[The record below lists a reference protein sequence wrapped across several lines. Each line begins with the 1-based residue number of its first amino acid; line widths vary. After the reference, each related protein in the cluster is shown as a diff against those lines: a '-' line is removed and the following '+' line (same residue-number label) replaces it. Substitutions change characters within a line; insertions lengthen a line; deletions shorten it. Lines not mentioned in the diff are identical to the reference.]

1 LLLCCCL
8 LLLCCLF
15 AFLHLVDDD
24 FAMLWLV
31 LLLMMKVLRE
41 GVVGLLQL
49 IVVSFITFL
58 LAPLAVL
65 LMISRSLATPV
76 MLIHG

>member
-1 LLLCCCL
+1 
-8 LLLCCLF
+8 
-15 AFLHLVDDD
+15 VDDD

-49 IVVSFITFL
+49 IVVSFYSTGFETYHL
-58 LAPLAVL
+58 NDW
-65 LMISRSLATPV
+65 
-76 MLIHG
+76 MLGEMSGLE